1 MDVVYLLLVLALFAA
16 ASSLISLCERLR
28 GPS

>member
-1 MDVVYLLLVLALFAA
+1 MDVVYLFLMLALFASGFGLTA
-16 ASSLISLCERLR
+16 LCERLR